1 MVSVPEKLGNVLN
14 SACVAY
20 GVSMAKDTGI
30 LQALIDSERHLTS
43 QEIADNKGLK
53 ERYVREILSCLGT
66 AELLHMTTNEIGEL
80 CYHLADD
87 EKKALKSSLY
97 GFISF
102 PLIFGHIYDDVKSC
116 FMLDGPNGIRYADTY
131 HHIIDEVNIYRVD
144 LYSTLILEHVE
155 NLKERLESGI
165 QVIEFGSGRG
175 RLIAKLATMFPNST
189 FTTSEN
195 VEKLLDLQKERW
207 GQIPNLKYK
216 LHDLCALPVNITE
229 QYDWAFC
236 VDVIHD
242 LPKPLKALK
251 GIRRLLKAGSGVFT
265 FIDVASSGSPL
276 KDKGN
281 MNVACFYSAGSF
293 LCIPES
299 YQHPDSMALGP
310 CWGKQT
316 AIDMVN
322 AAGFIDVKDYL
333 VENLHRIFVCKQ

>member
-116 FMLDGPNGIRYADTY
+116 FMLDGPN
-131 HHIIDEVNIYRVD
+131 
-144 LYSTLILEHVE
+144 
-155 NLKERLESGI
+155 ESGI